1 MAVTDGFPFT
11 DLTLGPGGILC
22 QDLDALVSEGI
33 RRIEVEAAAVRRRIE
48 AEKRKNG
55 NDWSG

>member
-48 AEKRKNG
+48 A
-55 NDWSG
+55 